1 VAWSASDLMER
12 HVLSVSPET
21 PLLDVHRLFVEEEIS
36 GAPVVDSAGLL
47 LGVISTT
54 DLLRAVE
61 EERDTAL
68 VEADYFR
75 DILPYSAPDWA
86 SAPEDFQN
94 RLADRTVE
102 EIMTSGVISV
112 TPDATAAEVARTL
125 REHRVHRVFVVAEG
139 RMLGLISA
147 FDVLQLIEETG
158 V

>member
-1 VAWSASDLMER
+1 MAWSAGDLMER

-21 PLLDVHRLFVEEEIS
+21 PLVDVHRLFVEEEIS
-36 GAPVVDSAGLL
+36 GAPVIDNAGLL

-61 EERDTAL
+61 EEQDTAL
-68 VEADYFR
+68 VETDYFR

-86 SAPEDFQN
+86 NAPEDFQN

-102 EIMTSGVISV
+102 EIMTRGVISV
-112 TPDATAAEVARTL
+112 APTATASEVARTL
-125 REHRVHRVFVVAEG
+125 RKHRVHRVFVVEGG

-147 FDVLQLIEETG
+147 FDVLRLIEETG
-158 V
+158 A